1 MSLNIYSDKSKVNS
15 GFKIVHDVE
24 AEFEY
29 AQLEDNER
37 IRQLLEKI
45 EKSQYCST
53 VAYVDNMGYKR
64 QKHQLSIGCK
74 IAILASLLPNCV
86 IDMVEC
92 RTIDRAN
99 IIAYCQSGNVLD
111 THKKQGYRDIGI
123 KEINVVYDGMK
134 FDTLSQL
141 NNHTRRKYSKTVS
154 DAITI
159 DSDPRVVINLTP
171 GIYMTGEVSGT
182 NKQYLYNLFRRLGKE
197 ELAVGAFSY
206 EDTVIGSV
214 DSMLGKGYKVLLFN
228 RADMYLDETSLQLI
242 KNHSAASVILLDYK
256 GEELPMDGFKSVD
269 VFTCKD
275 RIEVGLCY
283 T

>member
-1 MSLNIYSDKSKVNS
+1 MSLNIYSDKDKITA

-29 AQLEDNER
+29 AMLEDNEHV
-37 IRQLLEKI
+37 RQLLEKI
-45 EKSQYCST
+45 EKSQYCSP
-53 VAYVDNMGYKR
+53 VAYVDGMGYKR
-64 QKHQLSIGCK
+64 QKSQLSVGCK

-92 RTIDRAN
+92 RSIDRAN
-99 IIAYCQSGNVLD
+99 IVAYCQTGNVLD

-123 KEINVVYDGMK
+123 RDINVVYDGMK
-134 FDTLSQL
+134 FDTLPQL
-141 NNHTRRKYSKTVS
+141 NNHTRRKYSHMTTNAV
-154 DAITI
+154 TI
-159 DSDPRVVINLTP
+159 ESDPRVVVNLEP

-182 NKQYLYNLFRRLGKE
+182 NKAYLYNLFRRLGRE
-197 ELAVGAFSY
+197 EAHVGAFSY

-214 DSMLGKGYKVLLFN
+214 DSLLGKGYKVILLN
-228 RADMYLDETSLQLI
+228 RADMYLDATSLQLI
-242 KNHSAASVILLDYK
+242 KNYAASGVILLDYK
-256 GEELPMDGFKSVD
+256 GEELPMDGFRPVD

-283 T
+283 A